1 MRKEVGA
8 LVGAFVLIFACLL
21 VVGFGW
27 LVCEETSFCFVS
39 FRTKEGSRN
48 AVGCGLQPSLTLEE
62 GKY

>member
-27 LVCEETSFCFVS
+27 LVCDETCGFVRGVRFFTFVS
-39 FRTKEGSRN
+39 
-48 AVGCGLQPSLTLEE
+48 VWC
-62 GKY
+62 